1 MPNDYHTQAQL
12 DRTKRLRELQHEL
25 PDFCSD
31 YFMAIEQQTSVLT
44 RLSYAYD
51 LKLFFQYLSSEL
63 PKFSGKPVTEFTAAD
78 ISQVTKQDL
87 ERYARY
93 LTLYVKN
100 ETLEDGETASREMTN
115 HEYGIKRKYASLR
128 AFYKYLFAE
137 GLIESNTASLVPL
150 PKLHEHAIIRLD
162 VDEVA
167 RILDVAESGQSLP
180 KSCQKYHNI
189 TKKRDVAMLSLFLGT
204 GIRISECVGL
214 NIDDFDFEQN
224 AFVVTRKGGKEVILY
239 LSDEVADALKAYL
252 VERKEVEALP
262 GHENAFFLSIQRRRI
277 TQRAVE
283 NMVKKYAAIAAP
295 LKKKIS
301 ATQHISPLIV
311 TAELHITAVILE
323 KSVEIV
329 GLHYHVVE
337 LKESQS
343 SFHSLLVAL
352 ECEHLVYRE
361 ASTNVTKNV
370 DVVKVHEPVS
380 VVYHKSLAVREI
392 NETAHLLFKA
402 SNVVLDSFLCEH
414 LSHVRLARRVAYH
427 ACSAAQQSDR
437 LVACHLQTF
446 HKAKCHKVTNVE

>member
-12 DRTKRLRELQHEL
+12 TRTRRLREFQREL

-51 LKLFFQYLSSEL
+51 LKLFFQYLSDEL
-63 PKFSGKPVTEFTAAD
+63 PKFGGKPVVSFTAAD
-78 ISQVTKQDL
+78 IQQVTKQDL

-100 ETLEDGETASREMTN
+100 ETLEDGEIASREMTN

-137 GLIESNTASLVPL
+137 GLIESNTASLIPL

-180 KSCQKYHNI
+180 KACQKYHHV
-189 TKKRDVAMLSLFLGT
+189 TRKRDVAMLSLFLGT

-239 LSDEVADALKAYL
+239 LSDEVADALKDYL
-252 VERKEVEALP
+252 AERKEIEALP

-295 LKKKIS
+295 LKKKSVRIS
-301 ATQHISPLIV
+301 
-311 TAELHITAVILE
+311 
-323 KSVEIV
+323 
-329 GLHYHVVE
+329 
-337 LKESQS
+337 
-343 SFHSLLVAL
+343 
-352 ECEHLVYRE
+352 
-361 ASTNVTKNV
+361 
-370 DVVKVHEPVS
+370 
-380 VVYHKSLAVREI
+380 
-392 NETAHLLFKA
+392 
-402 SNVVLDSFLCEH
+402 
-414 LSHVRLARRVAYH
+414 
-427 ACSAAQQSDR
+427 SAAPSVPIFTVKPEIFISLPTYWDIR
-437 LVACHLQTF
+437 TSTRRANTTRPSLRIIAVLPRR
-446 HKAKCHKVTNVE
+446 KPSYAKSPSIPNRPNKNRFVF

>member
-224 AFVVTRKGGKEVILY
+224 AFVVTR
-239 LSDEVADALKAYL
+239 
-252 VERKEVEALP
+252 
-262 GHENAFFLSIQRRRI
+262 
-277 TQRAVE
+277 
-283 NMVKKYAAIAAP
+283 
-295 LKKKIS
+295 
-301 ATQHISPLIV
+301 
-311 TAELHITAVILE
+311 
-323 KSVEIV
+323 
-329 GLHYHVVE
+329 
-337 LKESQS
+337 
-343 SFHSLLVAL
+343 
-352 ECEHLVYRE
+352 
-361 ASTNVTKNV
+361 
-370 DVVKVHEPVS
+370 
-380 VVYHKSLAVREI
+380 
-392 NETAHLLFKA
+392 
-402 SNVVLDSFLCEH
+402 
-414 LSHVRLARRVAYH
+414 
-427 ACSAAQQSDR
+427 
-437 LVACHLQTF
+437 
-446 HKAKCHKVTNVE
+446 

>member
-12 DRTKRLRELQHEL
+12 TRTRRLREFQREL

-51 LKLFFQYLSSEL
+51 LKLFFQYLSDEL
-63 PKFSGKPVTEFTAAD
+63 PKFGGKPVVSFTAAD
-78 ISQVTKQDL
+78 IQQVTKQDL

-100 ETLEDGETASREMTN
+100 ETLEDGEIASREMTN

-137 GLIESNTASLVPL
+137 GLIESNTASLIPL

-180 KSCQKYHNI
+180 KACQKYHHV
-189 TKKRDVAMLSLFLGT
+189 TRKRDVAMLSLFLGT

-239 LSDEVADALKAYL
+239 LSDEVADALGAEPDR
-252 VERKEVEALP
+252 VFFTSGGTEADNWAIFSAIDRL
-262 GHENAFFLSIQRRRI
+262 GKRGRHIV
-277 TQRAVE
+277 TTAVE
-283 NMVKKYAAIAAP
+283 HHAVLHPMQKLEAKGFEVTYLQPDHEGNITVDD
-295 LKKKIS
+295 LKK
-301 ATQHISPLIV
+301 ALRP
-311 TAELHITAVILE
+311 AEE
-323 KSVEIV
+323 K
-329 GLHYHVVE
+329 
-337 LKESQS
+337 
-343 SFHSLLVAL
+343 
-352 ECEHLVYRE
+352 E
-361 ASTNVTKNV
+361 A
-370 DVVKVHEPVS
+370 E
-380 VVYHKSLAVREI
+380 
-392 NETAHLLFKA
+392 
-402 SNVVLDSFLCEH
+402 
-414 LSHVRLARRVAYH
+414 
-427 ACSAAQQSDR
+427 
-437 LVACHLQTF
+437 
-446 HKAKCHKVTNVE
+446 